1 MLKHLPLS
9 HFQAIYYYTHVIY
22 ICVHFLPPLIGIRRQ
37 NTNKHILWLKILYS
51 VLEFLW
57 NTSSEFSDF
66 DNDFKNSPRWWENDC
81 SCKRLFCKT
90 SETHRSF
97 CLRIFRI
104 IWVSIWLLQW
114 FIFVLVL
121 NFMKE
126 KVCYFFIQLITLY
139 LPQHHTNKPWSK
151 NFMYLYFL
159 DETVIIWTVTVHSM
173 STKILPDIQLG
184 LADTEFNSVVIF
196 INVT

>member
-1 MLKHLPLS
+1 MLKLLPLS

-37 NTNKHILWLKILYS
+37 NTNKHILLSSCIDSRFFILYLSSCETHLLNFLISIMTLKILQDDEKMT
-51 VLEFLW
+51 VHVKDFFL
-57 NTSSEFSDF
+57 
-66 DNDFKNSPRWWENDC
+66 K
-81 SCKRLFCKT
+81 L

-104 IWVSIWLLQW
+104 ILVSIWLLQW

-126 KVCYFFIQLITLY
+126 KVVISLFSWLRYICPNIIQIN
-139 LPQHHTNKPWSK
+139 H
-151 NFMYLYFL
+151 
-159 DETVIIWTVTVHSM
+159 DR
-173 STKILPDIQLG
+173 KILWICNFCMKQL
-184 LADTEFNSVVIF
+184 LYM
-196 INVT
+196 